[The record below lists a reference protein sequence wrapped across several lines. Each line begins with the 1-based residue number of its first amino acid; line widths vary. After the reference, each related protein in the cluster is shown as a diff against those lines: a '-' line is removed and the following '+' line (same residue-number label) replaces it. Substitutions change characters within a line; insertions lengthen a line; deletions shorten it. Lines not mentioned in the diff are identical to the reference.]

1 MSMDQPKKRTPAKAG
16 TKAGV
21 KKIGNRETSVNLN
34 STNRRSIAITHYTVD
49 AYLRVEVQS

>member
-1 MSMDQPKKRTPAKAG
+1 MDQPKKRTPAEAG
-16 TKAGV
+16 AKAGV

>member
-1 MSMDQPKKRTPAKAG
+1 MDQPKKRTPAEAG

-21 KKIGNRETSVNLN
+21 KEIGNRETSVKLD
-34 STNRRSIAITHYTVD
+34 STKHRSNAITRYTVD